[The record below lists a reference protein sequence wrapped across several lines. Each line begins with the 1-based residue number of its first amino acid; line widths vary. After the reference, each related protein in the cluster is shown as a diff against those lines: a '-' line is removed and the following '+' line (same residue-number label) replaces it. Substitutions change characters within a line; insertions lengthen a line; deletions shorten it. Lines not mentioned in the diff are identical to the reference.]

1 MSSGKSNQKLDFV
14 QRVSLKQ
21 AGADDFQM
29 FYESEFSPSLELS
42 VLFAA
47 E

>member
-1 MSSGKSNQKLDFV
+1 M
-14 QRVSLKQ
+14 QRVSFVCLKQ
-21 AGADDFQM
+21 AGADDFHM
-29 FYESEFSPSLELS
+29 FHEREFSLSLELS